1 MFPIVNLGNTCGS
14 NLFSKDPFSEYSDA
28 ECIEALNRQSRTS
41 QSPSS
46 ILIAFLSLLSSGVHL
61 RTSDSPSRSLATSR
75 AASIKDGVTTP
86 MIAGVVEPEDVG
98 REGVQAAITVPDD
111 PASDDSE
118 TLVPTAASVA
128 PSTPGGNGSGRTIFT
143 LETKVSEGGN
153 NFSQGQRQL
162 LSMARA

>member
-1 MFPIVNLGNTCGS
+1 MSEPNT
-14 NLFSKDPFSEYSDA
+14 SKQDPFNEYTDA
-28 ECIEALNRQSRTS
+28 ECIEALQR
-41 QSPSS
+41 
-46 ILIAFLSLLSSGVHL
+46 VHL
-61 RTSDSPSRSLATSR
+61 RTTDSPSRSMATSR

-86 MIAGVVEPEDVG
+86 LLTGVVEPEDVA
-98 REGVQAAITVPDD
+98 REGVQTAVTIPED

-118 TLVPTAASVA
+118 TLVPAASVT
-128 PSTPGGNGSGRTIFT
+128 PSTPGGTGSGRTIFT

>member
-1 MFPIVNLGNTCGS
+1 MLGQ
-14 NLFSKDPFSEYSDA
+14 KDPFNEYTDA
-28 ECIEALNRQSRTS
+28 ECIEALQR
-41 QSPSS
+41 
-46 ILIAFLSLLSSGVHL
+46 VHL
-61 RTSDSPSRSLATSR
+61 RTSDTPARSLATSR

-86 MIAGVVEPEDVG
+86 MLTGVVQPEDADRDG
-98 REGVQAAITVPDD
+98 IQAAVTAPEE
-111 PASDDSE
+111 PSSDDSE

-128 PSTPGGNGSGRTIFT
+128 PSTPGGTGSGRTIFT